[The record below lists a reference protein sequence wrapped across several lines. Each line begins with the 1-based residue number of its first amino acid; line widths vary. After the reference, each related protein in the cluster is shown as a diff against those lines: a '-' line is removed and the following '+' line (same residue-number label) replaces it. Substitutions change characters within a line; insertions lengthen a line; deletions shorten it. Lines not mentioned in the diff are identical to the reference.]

1 MAYLAYILE
10 CINNIL
16 NVHKQLTRNK
26 CTLLDCTNTEILM
39 HFIYHSTHLRF
50 GKSCTHSSGTDTH
63 T

>member
-26 CTLLDCTNTEILM
+26 CTLQ
-39 HFIYHSTHLRF
+39 
-50 GKSCTHSSGTDTH
+50 DTH
-63 T
+63 DAPPSDADPLLLYTIFKTCLNEATILD